1 MTARSSSAPASSPS
15 SASPETARPGWLSV
29 LPAISLRASTPS
41 IWRAWP
47 RRCSAARAAAGG
59 PTWPKPAGPTAP
71 RQGLRS
77 RPSKKRWRA
86 PSAVANLPRKKRLK
100 DPDLRDRL
108 YELLEHDHLPYS
120 VGSRFAQ
127 LIVCI
132 IVIDVLAM
140 VLASVPEF
148 DARFSTLFTAIK
160 VGAVV
165 VFALEYAARLWS
177 VAGHSPRKLSPAQ
190 DRVEYALS
198 SLGIIDLLA
207 FLPASI
213 ALIAGQRSLLVLFGV
228 LPFFKLVRYSP
239 AMRSLLAALHAE
251 RRTLIG
257 CLVILAGAVLVF
269 ASLLYAIERDVQ
281 PDKFGT
287 IPQAMWW
294 AIVTLGTVGYGD
306 VVPVTALGKTVAV
319 FAIIGGFVLIA
330 LPVAIIATAFAD
342 EVRRR
347 DFVVTWGM
355 LARVPLFSHLGASEI
370 ADIMRLLRAQ
380 TIESGEVLV
389 RRGDAATSMYFITAG
404 EVEIDLPNQR
414 VRLSDGTFFGEIALL
429 HRAKRSG
436 TVTATRKTKLLAL
449 DAQDVHALIARVPA
463 LAAHIE
469 QTAKQRLAD
478 TPDAQKGDIAADEIA
493 LAAGPGDDTA

>member
-1 MTARSSSAPASSPS
+1 MGILT
-15 SASPETARPGWLSV
+15 V
-29 LPAISLRASTPS
+29 AILAHK
-41 IWRAWP
+41 
-47 RRCSAARAAAGG
+47 RR
-59 PTWPKPAGPTAP
+59 
-71 RQGLRS
+71 LH
-77 RPSKKRWRA
+77 
-86 PSAVANLPRKKRLK
+86 

-120 VGSRFAQ
+120 VGSRFVR
-127 LIVCI
+127 LIILI
-132 IVIDVLAM
+132 IIIDVLAM

-148 DARFSTLFTAIK
+148 DARFGLLFTVVK
-160 VGAVV
+160 VGAVI

-177 VAGHSPRKLSPAQ
+177 VVGHLPGKKSPAR
-190 DRVEYALS
+190 DRLEYALS

-213 ALIAGQRSLLVLFGV
+213 ALIAGSRATLVLLGM

-269 ASLLYAIERDVQ
+269 ASLLYAIEHDVQ

-306 VVPVTALGKTVAV
+306 VVPVTPLGKLVSV
-319 FAIIGGFVLIA
+319 FTIIGGLTMIA
-330 LPVAIIATAFAD
+330 LPVAIISTAFAD

-355 LARVPLFSHLGASEI
+355 LARVPLFAHLSAAEI

-380 TIESGEVLV
+380 TIEAGEILV
-389 RRGDAATSMYFITAG
+389 RRGDAASSMYFITAG
-404 EVEIDLPNQR
+404 EVEIELPTQR
-414 VRLSDGTFFGEIALL
+414 VRLADGTFFGEIALL
-429 HRAKRSG
+429 HRTKRSG
-436 TVTATRKTKLLAL
+436 TVTARRKTKLLAL
-449 DAQDVHALIARVPA
+449 AAQDFHALIERVPA
-463 LAAHIE
+463 LAAHVHK
-469 QTAKQRLAD
+469 TAKERLAD
-478 TPDAQKGDIAADEIA
+478 TAQAHKGD
-493 LAAGPGDDTA
+493 LAAGEIAQAAQEDEPADE